1 MANGKRR
8 RSRKANRSRSRS
20 RSSRRNPFFGK
31 RRHHIRRR
39 SHRNPSVAGFN
50 TTELLKL
57 ALGAGAGVIGSKYV
71 TQIALGANNA
81 GVMGYVGQA
90 VATLA
95 LGWLAAKFAGKD
107 AATGVVAG
115 GLGAVALRIYNDNV
129 SGTSSPMSG
138 LGDPD
143 MGRLGIGLGGYMDG
157 SSPVPVYSFTGPTAV
172 VPVQGGPA
180 VMPRKRG

>member
-1 MANGKRR
+1 MANPRR
-8 RSRKANRSRSRS
+8 KRSRRNRSHARRT
-20 RSSRRNPFFGK
+20 RRNPFFGK
-31 RRHHIRRR
+31 SRKARSFRRR

-57 ALGAGAGVIGSKYV
+57 AAGAGAGVIGSKYV
-71 TQIALGANNA
+71 TQLALGSNNA
-81 GVMGYVGQA
+81 GVMGYAGQTI
-90 VATLA
+90 ATLA

-157 SSPVPVYSFTGPTAV
+157 NSPIPVYSFTAPQPV
-172 VPVQGGPA
+172 QPVQGGPL